1 MDNFM
6 EFFQKNI
13 VPPMVKMGNQ
23 RHLRAIRSGLYLTIP
38 FIIIGSFF
46 LIVANLP
53 FEGWSDYLGDFAPKL
68 GAPVGVTFGILAVIA
83 AIGIGYNMAKEYQLD
98 PISGGVIALVGF
110 MVTQVTPEYK
120 LVVENF
126 GSSGLFTAIVIS
138 LLSIEVFRFFVAKN
152 IIIQLPEGVPPAVFN
167 SFASL
172 IPGAVVVILVWIIRV
187 VLGFDITQFLAVVF
201 SPLVFALNTL
211 PGILFFEFLVCLLWT
226 VGIHGDNVVG
236 SIAEPIFLQ
245 YLAANTV
252 AYMAH
257 QPIPYITGY
266 GFHSLFVA
274 IGGSGATIALVMLM
288 IRSRDKTYKA
298 LGKLAL
304 PSAIFEINEPVIFG
318 FPIVLNPTMMI
329 PFILTPMVLCT
340 GTYVLMDLNILA
352 RPVAVVPWTMV
363 PIIGPFLVTGG
374 DVKAGLWSAVS
385 IIISMIIY
393 YPFFKS
399 AERTQ
404 LANEGKLTLEQTK
417 SM

>member
-1 MDNFM
+1 VEKFM
-6 EFFQKNI
+6 EYFQKNI

-23 RHLRAIRSGLYLTIP
+23 RHLRAIRGGLYVTIP

-46 LIVANLP
+46 LIISNLP
-53 FEGWSDYLGDFAPKL
+53 FEGWSDFLGDFAPKL
-68 GAPVGVTFGILAVIA
+68 GAPVGVTFGLLALITS
-83 AIGIGYNMAKEYQLD
+83 IGIGYNMAKEYSLD
-98 PISGGVIALVGF
+98 RISGGVIAMVGF
-110 MVTQVTPEYK
+110 MVTQVNSEYK
-120 LVVENF
+120 LVIDNF

-138 LLSIEVFRFFVAKN
+138 LLSIEVYKFFVERN
-152 IIIQLPEGVPPAVFN
+152 IIIRLPEGVPPAVLN

-172 IPGAVVVILVWIIRV
+172 IPGAAVVVLVWLIRV
-187 VLGFDITQFLAVVF
+187 VLGFDITAFLAIVF

-211 PGILFFEFLVCLLWT
+211 PGMLFFEFLVCLLWT

-245 YLAANTV
+245 YLAANTA

-266 GFHSLFVA
+266 GFHTLFVA
-274 IGGSGATIALVMLM
+274 VGGTGATIALVLLM
-288 IRSRDKTYKA
+288 ITSKDKAYKS

-340 GTYVLMDLNILA
+340 ATYFLMDLNILA

-363 PIIGPFLVTGG
+363 PVIGPFLVTGG
-374 DVKAGLWSAVS
+374 DFKAAIWGAVS
-385 IIISMIIY
+385 ILISVCIY

-399 AERTQ
+399 AERAQ
-404 LANEGKLTLEQTK
+404 LANEIEVTIDQTK
-417 SM
+417 AM